1 MNTLTIEDCLKLYE
15 QGVKI
20 EANDGKV
27 KAFVTPKKEHINAD
41 MFFYYFLNRE
51 R

>member
-41 MFFYYFLNRE
+41 VFLLYFVEVE

>member
-1 MNTLTIEDCLKLYE
+1 MKSLTIEDCLKLYD

-20 EANDGKV
+20 EINDGKI
-27 KAFVTPKKEHINAD
+27 KSFITPKKEHINAD
-41 MFFYYFLNRE
+41 MFFYYFLDKE